1 MINPLPR
8 LPNFEYI
15 RLDTIEATVQFLK
28 EHANQ
33 TRAFLGGTDTFVAM
47 RDRRLKPKY
56 LVDLKHL
63 AGFNTL
69 HFDPGEGLTI
79 GAAVCLNQLISAEAV
94 KDNYPVLVEAAKH
107 VGGYQLRNRATLVGN
122 LCNASPCGDT
132 IGPSILYNGIAN
144 IIGPGGKRIVPLEE
158 FFLGPGKTILDEG
171 EIVQAISFPL
181 PPKGNKG
188 TYVCIGR
195 TKLADLAIAGVTVMG
210 APDQNAA
217 SGFCFRIALTAV
229 APTVIL
235 VDEAKRCLANQPIHA
250 AVLQEAAQIA
260 MDRCKPIS
268 DVRASQAYR
277 REMVHNLTFLALQEV
292 WSALEKQS

>member
-8 LPNFEYI
+8 LPDFEYI
-15 RLDTIEATVQFLK
+15 RLDTIESTVQFLK
-28 EHANQ
+28 EHADQ
-33 TRAFLGGTDTFVAM
+33 ARAFLGGTDTLIAM

-63 AGFNTL
+63 EGFNSL

-79 GAAVCLNQLISAEAV
+79 GAAVSLNQLISSEAV
-94 KDNYPVLVEAAKH
+94 KNHYPVLVEAAKN

-132 IGPSILYNGIAN
+132 IGPSMLYKGVATIL
-144 IIGPGGKRIVPLEE
+144 GPEGKRDIPLEK
-158 FFLGPGKTILDEG
+158 FFLGPGKTALNKG
-171 EIVQAISFPL
+171 EIVQAINFP
-181 PPKGNKG
+181 PPPLGSKGA
-188 TYVCIGR
+188 YVCIGR

-210 APDQNAA
+210 TPDQNAP
-217 SGFCFRIALTAV
+217 SGFYFQIALSAV

-235 VDEAKRCLANQPIHA
+235 VEEAQHLLANQPINA
-250 AVLQEAAQIA
+250 STLKEAAQIA
-260 MDRCKPIS
+260 MAHCKPIT

-277 REMVHNLTFLALQEV
+277 REMVHNLTFQALQNV
-292 WSALEKQS
+292 WGALKLQS

>member
-15 RLDTIEATVQFLK
+15 KLDTIDATVQFLK
-28 EHANQ
+28 EHASQ
-33 TRAFLGGTDTFVAM
+33 ARAFLGGTDTFVAM

-63 AGFNTL
+63 EGFNTL
-69 HFDPGEGLTI
+69 RFDPGEGLTI
-79 GAAVCLNQLISAEAV
+79 GAAVCLNQLISAEEV

-132 IGPSILYNGIAN
+132 IGPSVLYNGIAN

-158 FFLGPGKTILDEG
+158 FFLGPSKTALNKG

-181 PPKGNKG
+181 PPKGSKG
-188 TYVCIGR
+188 TYLCIGR

-210 APDQNAA
+210 TPDQNAP
-217 SGFCFRIALTAV
+217 SSFYFQIALSAV

-235 VDEAKRCLANQPIHA
+235 VDEAQRFLANHPINA
-250 AVLQEAAQIA
+250 AVLKEAAQIA
-260 MDRCKPIS
+260 MAHCKPIT
-268 DVRASQAYR
+268 DVRASTAYR
-277 REMVHNLTFLALQEV
+277 REMIHNLTFQALQNV
-292 WSALEKQS
+292 WGALELQS